1 MKLFI
6 KLLMTTYVFL
16 YRLTGGA
23 IGGKMVGMP
32 VLLLNS
38 IGRKSGKKRT
48 TPVAYI
54 RDGTNYVVTASN
66 GGAATNPGW
75 FYNLQSSPQ
84 TTIQVMAETLSVVA
98 QQANPEEKSRL
109 WSQLIK
115 VAPNFEEYQRKSSRE
130 IPMVILHP
138 QSH

>member
-6 KLLMTTYVFL
+6 KLLIATYVFL
-16 YRLTGGA
+16 YRLTGGT
-23 IGGKMVGMP
+23 IGGKLVGMP

-84 TTIQVMAETLSVVA
+84 TTIQVMAETLPVMA

-115 VAPNFEEYQRKSSRE
+115 VAPNFEEYQRKISRE
-130 IPMVILHP
+130 IPMVILRP
-138 QSH
+138 QGH